1 MWDTHQ
7 AGRRA
12 QRAAHQR
19 AERTHWSDD
28 QREEWVNGTE
38 TRRGNWDTE
47 RVTRTVTARSVPIS
61 LLSEESL
68 SGFGP
73 LSLII

>member
-7 AGRRA
+7 AGGRA

-38 TRRGNWDTE
+38 TRRGNLDTE
-47 RVTRTVTARSVPIS
+47 RVTGTVTARSVPIS